1 MAIASTHPLPSG
13 SRFGPEAP
21 WFADRQNI
29 SDFERLGSLCA
40 GALLLGYGIL
50 KRSVPCAALGGYL
63 AYRGQTGRC
72 RLYAALGV
80 ESRSDTDGFP
90 TTFTRSVWVN
100 RPRKDVY
107 SFFLSGPTVGSQ
119 LELTGKREDE
129 LLFWSSA
136 KETRLETQY
145 AIELEDSPRDG
156 GTVVR
161 AWVSYMAPG
170 GKSGVVLGALAKP
183 FTAKRVERDL
193 REIKQFLEAGEIA
206 TTKGQPAGRSLKRRL
221 TNPLWGTT

>member
-1 MAIASTHPLPSG
+1 M
-13 SRFGPEAP
+13 
-21 WFADRQNI
+21 
-29 SDFERLGSLCA
+29 
-40 GALLLGYGIL
+40 GY
-50 KRSVPCAALGGYL
+50 SSAVPCAALGGYL

-72 RLYAALGV
+72 RLYEALGV
-80 ESRSDTDGFP
+80 ESRGDTDGFP

-107 SFFLSGPTVGSQ
+107 AFFLSGPTVGSQ

-136 KETRLETQY
+136 KDARLENSVRRRAQGQP
-145 AIELEDSPRDG
+145 ARW

-161 AWVSYMAPG
+161 AWVSYVAPG

-183 FTAKRVERDL
+183 FTAKRVEQDL
-193 REIKQFLEAGEIA
+193 REIKQFQQAGEIA